1 MCRPRPEKR
10 LAELATDEALR
21 PLPPVVAGGALVVP
35 QGLLDR
41 LSGRR
46 DASVATYARDTA
58 VVDRRAVAAVLAAER
73 RLGRAPEEMDH
84 NNKGFDIRSLSP
96 DGHYVFIEV
105 KGRILGAEDFSV
117 SRNQVLYGKN
127 ADRYRLALVSVHPD
141 GPEHDRVGYLP
152 DPFQRVDFADFAVD
166 SVRFRWA
173 EMWSRASDPD

>member
-141 GPEHDRVGYLP
+141 GPEHDQVRYLVE
-152 DPFQRVDFADFAVD
+152 PFRGVELGDFAVNA
-166 SVRFRWA
+166 VRFDWH
-173 EMWSRASDPD
+173 ELWSRGGDPR